1 MELRKDRMQ
10 RFQHRS
16 LGHSLELRHNLSRT
30 KPFQLHS
37 LVLRHMLVHRKDLHS
52 QNCKI
57 ACSSNLQV

>member
-16 LGHSLELRHNLSRT
+16 LGRSLELRHNPNRT
-30 KPFQLHS
+30 KPFQLRS

-52 QNCKI
+52 
-57 ACSSNLQV
+57 